1 MTTLMHRG
9 ESLMQIRH
17 EKVQNRHRGQ
27 QIICTPPSHPQRN
40 PYSPRQLLE
49 EALKLTAV
57 SMGRPIKQG
66 RITFLRGTFIQARRA
81 VSRTTSQPGRGDQVS
96 GSVTGQDLHCPQVQ
110 SIRSHSYVKHSD
122 LSCCRFSQS
131 CSDFGFK
138 IMYLSVATIAVV
150 FRALAS
156 IASGLIVKSKK
167 TQMYY

>member
-1 MTTLMHRG
+1 
-9 ESLMQIRH
+9 MQIRH